1 MPMDGLTLGF
11 VAREMEPLLLGG
23 RIDKVTQPEKDTLIL
38 WIRAGSENR
47 RLLLCASPNN
57 ARCHLTAQN
66 FPNPLEPPMFCMLLR
81 KQLLG
86 GRVLSLKQI
95 GGDRVLHLAVDTVNE
110 LGDHVQRLLILEVMG
125 RHSNLILVDEQ
136 GRIIDAARHVN
147 QDMSR
152 VRQIQPGLAYAP
164 PPGQDKLA
172 PEEATSERLLPY
184 LEKYAALS
192 LAKALGQSLTGFSA
206 PAARELCCRL
216 TGSVQGTLTPEE
228 LPRAAER
235 LADFLR
241 RMKDLQPPVVLL
253 DAQGDPAD
261 VFPFPYVSCDT
272 ARQKPFPSLSAALE
286 NYFGVRDQKDRLEQ
300 KSSSMVRLLKT
311 HVERCEK
318 KLALQN
324 EELANAARMEE
335 YRLMGELLNA
345 NLWQLH
351 RGQEAAV
358 VTNYYDEAG
367 GQVTIPLD
375 KQLTPAQ
382 NAQRYFK
389 KYQKARS
396 ARETAAE
403 QKEKTLAEL
412 SFLESALLDV
422 GKCVG
427 ESELNEIRSELQ
439 RTGYLRTSMN
449 RRQLKQLP
457 PSRPYRYRSQDG
469 IEICVGKNSLQNDR
483 LTGSA
488 RGGEMWLH
496 AKDMP
501 GSHVII
507 RTEGEVPPTTLKQAA
522 QLAAWYSKG
531 QRSSSVPVDY
541 TLRKYVKKPGGAPPG
556 FVHYTNQHT
565 VYMTVE
571 ESDIRAITLLEE

>member
-66 FPNPLEPPMFCMLLR
+66 YPNPLEPPMFCMLLR

-86 GRVLSLKQI
+86 GRVQSLKQI
-95 GGDRVLHLAVDTVNE
+95 GGDRVLHLTVDTVSE
-110 LGDHVQRLLILEVMG
+110 LGDHVPRVLILEVMG

-164 PPGQDKLA
+164 PPGQDKLSLDG
-172 PEEATSERLLPY
+172 ATAERLLPY
-184 LEKYAALS
+184 LEKYAALP
-192 LAKALGQSLTGFSA
+192 LAKTLGQSLTGFSA

-216 TGSVQGTLTPEE
+216 TGSVQGALTPGE
-228 LPRAAER
+228 LPQAAARA
-235 LADFLR
+235 ADFLQ
-241 RMKDLQPPVVLL
+241 RMKGLTPPVVLL
-253 DAQGDPAD
+253 DDQGDPAD

-286 NYFGVRDQKDRLEQ
+286 NYFGVRDQKDRMEQ

-311 HVERCEK
+311 HMERCEK

-358 VTNYYDEAG
+358 VPNYYDEAG
-367 GQVTIPLD
+367 GTVTIPLD

-427 ESELNEIRSELQ
+427 ESELNEIRGELQ
-439 RTGYLRTSMN
+439 RTGYLRASMN

-483 LTGSA
+483 LTGAA
-488 RGGEMWLH
+488 RGGETWLH

-556 FVHYTNQHT
+556 FVHYTNQRT

>member
-11 VAREMEPLLLGG
+11 VAREMEEVLVGG
-23 RIDKVTQPEKDTLIL
+23 RIDKVTQPEKDTLVL
-38 WIRAGSENR
+38 LIRAGSANQ

-66 FPNPLEPPMFCMLLR
+66 YPNPLEPPMFCMLLR

-86 GRVLSLKQI
+86 GRIMSLKQI
-95 GGDRVLHLAVDTVNE
+95 GGDRVVHLTVDTVDE
-110 LGDHVQRLLILEVMG
+110 LGDHVNRVLILEVMG
-125 RHSNLILVDEQ
+125 RHSNLILTDGN
-136 GRIIDAARHVN
+136 GRIIDAARHVS

-152 VRQIQPGLAYAP
+152 VRLIQPGLTYAP
-164 PPGQDKLA
+164 PPGQDKLD
-172 PEEATSERLLPY
+172 PTEATAEKLLPY
-184 LEKYAALS
+184 LEKNAALP
-192 LAKALGQSLTGFSA
+192 LQKALGQSLSGYSA
-206 PAARELCCRL
+206 QAARELCCRV
-216 TGSVQGTLTPEE
+216 TGSNQITVEAGE
-228 LPRAAER
+228 LPQLAER
-235 LADFLR
+235 IADFLQ
-241 RMKDLQPPVVLL
+241 RMPSLTPPVVLV
-253 DAQGDPAD
+253 DEHGDPAD

-272 ARQKPFPSLSAALE
+272 ERQQPAASLSAALE
-286 NYFGVRDQKDRLEQ
+286 RYFGVRDQKDRIDQ
-300 KSSSMVRLLKT
+300 KSASMVRLLKT
-311 HVERCEK
+311 HIERCEK

-324 EELANAARMEE
+324 EELENAGRMEE

-351 RGQEAAV
+351 RGQEAATV
-358 VTNYYDEAG
+358 QNFYDENGAEI
-367 GQVTIPLD
+367 TIPMD

-396 ARETAAE
+396 ARDTAAQ

-412 SFLESALLDV
+412 SVLESALLDV

-427 ESELNEIRSELQ
+427 ESELNEIRGELQ
-439 RTGYLRTSMN
+439 RMGYIRATMN
-449 RRQLKQLP
+449 RRQIKQLP
-457 PSRPYRYRSQDG
+457 PSKPYHYRSSDG
-469 IEICVGKNSLQNDR
+469 IDIYVGKNSLQNDR

-507 RTEGEVPPTTLKQAA
+507 RTEDAVPETTLKQAP

-541 TLRKYVKKPGGAPPG
+541 TLRKFVKKPGGAAPG
-556 FVHYTNQHT
+556 FVHYTNQKT
-565 VYMTVE
+565 AFMTVS
-571 ESDIRAITLLEE
+571 ESDIRAIELVEE

>member
-66 FPNPLEPPMFCMLLR
+66 YPNPLEPPMFCMLLR

-86 GRVLSLKQI
+86 GRVQALKQI
-95 GGDRVLHLAVDTVNE
+95 GGDRVLHLTVDTVSE
-110 LGDHVQRLLILEVMG
+110 LGDHVERVLILEVMG
-125 RHSNLILVDEQ
+125 RHSNLILVDGQ

-164 PPGQDKLA
+164 PPGQDKLS
-172 PEEATSERLLPY
+172 PDDATAERLLPY
-184 LEKYAALS
+184 LEKYAALP
-192 LAKALGQSLTGFSA
+192 LAKTLGQSLTGFSA

-216 TGSVQGTLTPEE
+216 TGSVQGALTPGE
-228 LPRAAER
+228 LPQAAARA
-235 LADFLR
+235 ADFLQ
-241 RMKDLQPPVVLL
+241 RMKGLTPPVVLL
-253 DAQGDPAD
+253 DDQGDPAD

-286 NYFGVRDQKDRLEQ
+286 NYFGVRDRKDRMEQ

-311 HVERCEK
+311 HMERCEK

-358 VTNYYDEAG
+358 VPNYYDEAG
-367 GQVTIPLD
+367 GTVTIPLD

-427 ESELNEIRSELQ
+427 ESELNEIRGELQ
-439 RTGYLRTSMN
+439 RTGYLRASMN

-483 LTGSA
+483 LTGAA
-488 RGGEMWLH
+488 RGGETWLH

-556 FVHYTNQHT
+556 FVHYTNQRT

-571 ESDIRAITLLEE
+571 ESDMRAITLLEE

>member
-11 VAREMEPLLLGG
+11 AAREMEQLLIGG

-38 WIRAGSENR
+38 LIRAGSENR

-66 FPNPLEPPMFCMLLR
+66 YPNPLEPPMFCMLLR

-86 GRVLSLKQI
+86 GRILSLKQM
-95 GGDRVLHLAVDTVNE
+95 GGDRVLHLTVDTVDE
-110 LGDHVQRLLILEVMG
+110 LGDHVARVLILEVMG
-125 RHSNLILVDEQ
+125 RHSNLILTDGN
-136 GRIIDAARHVN
+136 GRIIDAARHVS

-152 VRQIQPGLAYAP
+152 VRQIQPGLTYAP
-164 PPGQDKLA
+164 PPGQEKLDPA
-172 PEEATSERLLPY
+172 QATAETLLPY
-184 LEKYAALS
+184 LEKNAAMPLQ
-192 LAKALGQSLTGFSA
+192 KALGASLTGYSA
-206 PAARELCCRL
+206 PAARELCCRV
-216 TGSVQGTLTPEE
+216 TGSTQAAIDPAE
-228 LPRAAER
+228 LPQLAAR
-235 LADFLR
+235 IVDFLH
-241 RMKDLQPPVVLL
+241 RMPSLTPPVVLV
-253 DAQGDPAD
+253 DEQGDPTD

-272 ARQKPFPSLSAALE
+272 ARQQPAASLSAALE
-286 NYFGVRDQKDRLEQ
+286 RYFGARDQKDRIDQ
-300 KSSSMVRLLKT
+300 KSASMVRLLKT
-311 HVERCEK
+311 HIERCEK

-324 EELANAARMEE
+324 EELANADRMDE

-351 RGQEAAV
+351 RGQEAATV
-358 VTNYYDEAG
+358 QNFYDENG
-367 GQVTIPLD
+367 GEITIPLD

-396 ARETAAE
+396 ARDTAAQ

-412 SFLESALLDV
+412 SVLESALLDV

-427 ESELNEIRSELQ
+427 ESELNEIRGELQ
-439 RTGYLRTSMN
+439 RMGYIRASMN

-457 PSRPYRYRSQDG
+457 PSKPYHYRSADG
-469 IEICVGKNSLQNDR
+469 IDIYVGKNSLQNDR

-488 RGGEMWLH
+488 RGGELWLH

-501 GSHVII
+501 GSHVIV
-507 RTEGEVPPTTLKQAA
+507 RTEEPVPETTLKQAA

-541 TLRKYVKKPGGAPPG
+541 TLRKYVKKPGGAAPG
-556 FVHYTNQHT
+556 FVHYTNQRT
-565 VYMTVE
+565 AYMTVE
-571 ESDIRAITLLEE
+571 ERDIRAIQLIDE

>member
-11 VAREMEPLLLGG
+11 VAREMEEVLVGG
-23 RIDKVTQPEKDTLIL
+23 RIDKVTQPEKDTLVL
-38 WIRAGSENR
+38 LIRAGSANQ

-66 FPNPLEPPMFCMLLR
+66 YPNPLEPPMFCMLLR

-86 GRVLSLKQI
+86 GRIMSLKQI
-95 GGDRVLHLAVDTVNE
+95 GGDRVVHLTVDTVDE
-110 LGDHVQRLLILEVMG
+110 LGDHVDRVLILEVMG
-125 RHSNLILVDEQ
+125 RHSNLILTDGN
-136 GRIIDAARHVN
+136 GRIIDAARHVS

-152 VRQIQPGLAYAP
+152 VRLIQPGLTYAP
-164 PPGQDKLA
+164 PPGQDKLDPA
-172 PEEATSERLLPY
+172 EATAEKLLPY
-184 LEKYAALS
+184 LEKNAALP
-192 LAKALGQSLTGFSA
+192 LQKALGQSLSGYSA
-206 PAARELCCRL
+206 QAARELCCRV
-216 TGSVQGTLTPEE
+216 TGSNQAMIGASE
-228 LPRAAER
+228 LPQLAER
-235 LADFLR
+235 IADFLQ
-241 RMKDLQPPVVLL
+241 RMPSLTPPVVLV
-253 DAQGDPAD
+253 DEQGDPAD

-272 ARQKPFPSLSAALE
+272 ERQQPAASLSAALE
-286 NYFGVRDQKDRLEQ
+286 RYFGVRDQKDRIDQ
-300 KSSSMVRLLKT
+300 KSASMVRLLKT
-311 HVERCEK
+311 HIERCEK

-324 EELANAARMEE
+324 EELENAGRMEE

-351 RGQEAAV
+351 RGQEAATV
-358 VTNYYDEAG
+358 QNFYDENGAEI
-367 GQVTIPLD
+367 TIPMD

-396 ARETAAE
+396 ARDTAAQ

-412 SFLESALLDV
+412 SVLESALLDV

-427 ESELNEIRSELQ
+427 ESELNEIRGELQ
-439 RTGYLRTSMN
+439 RMGYIRATMN
-449 RRQLKQLP
+449 RRQMKQLP
-457 PSRPYRYRSQDG
+457 PSKPYHYRSADG
-469 IEICVGKNSLQNDR
+469 IDIYVGKNSLQNDR

-496 AKDMP
+496 ARDMP

-507 RTEGEVPPTTLKQAA
+507 RTEDAVPETTLKQAA

-541 TLRKYVKKPGGAPPG
+541 TLRKFVKKPGGAAPG
-556 FVHYTNQHT
+556 FVHYTNQKT
-565 VYMTVE
+565 AFMTVS
-571 ESDIRAITLLEE
+571 ESDIRAIELVEE

>member
-11 VAREMEPLLLGG
+11 VAREMEEVLVGG
-23 RIDKVTQPEKDTLIL
+23 RIDKVTQPEKDTLVL
-38 WIRAGSENR
+38 LIRAGSANQ

-66 FPNPLEPPMFCMLLR
+66 YPNPLEPPMFCMLLR

-86 GRVLSLKQI
+86 GRIMSLKQI
-95 GGDRVLHLAVDTVNE
+95 GGDRVVHLTVDTVDE
-110 LGDHVQRLLILEVMG
+110 LGDHVDRVLILEVMG
-125 RHSNLILVDEQ
+125 RHSNLILTDGN
-136 GRIIDAARHVN
+136 GRIIDAARHVS

-152 VRQIQPGLAYAP
+152 VRLIQPGLTYAP
-164 PPGQDKLA
+164 PPGQDKLDPA
-172 PEEATSERLLPY
+172 EATAEKLLPY
-184 LEKYAALS
+184 LEKNAALP
-192 LAKALGQSLTGFSA
+192 LQKALGQSLSGYSA
-206 PAARELCCRL
+206 QAARELCCRV
-216 TGSVQGTLTPEE
+216 TGSNQAMIGAGE
-228 LPRAAER
+228 LPQLAER
-235 LADFLR
+235 IADFLQ
-241 RMKDLQPPVVLL
+241 RMPSLTPPVVLV
-253 DAQGDPAD
+253 DEQGDPAD

-272 ARQKPFPSLSAALE
+272 ERQQPAASLSAALE
-286 NYFGVRDQKDRLEQ
+286 RYFGVRDQKDRIDQ
-300 KSSSMVRLLKT
+300 KSASMVRLLKT
-311 HVERCEK
+311 HIERCEK

-324 EELANAARMEE
+324 EELENAGRMEE

-351 RGQEAAV
+351 RGQEAATV
-358 VTNYYDEAG
+358 QNFYDENGAEI
-367 GQVTIPLD
+367 TIPMD

-396 ARETAAE
+396 ARDTAAQ

-412 SFLESALLDV
+412 SVLESALLDV

-427 ESELNEIRSELQ
+427 ESELNEIRGELQ
-439 RTGYLRTSMN
+439 RMGYIRATMN
-449 RRQLKQLP
+449 RRQMKQLP
-457 PSRPYRYRSQDG
+457 PSKPYHYRSADG
-469 IEICVGKNSLQNDR
+469 IDIYVGKNSLQNDR

-507 RTEGEVPPTTLKQAA
+507 RTEDAVPETTLKQAA

-541 TLRKYVKKPGGAPPG
+541 TLRKFVKKPGGAAPG
-556 FVHYTNQHT
+556 FVHYTNQKT
-565 VYMTVE
+565 AFMTVS
-571 ESDIRAITLLEE
+571 ESDIRAIELVEE

>member
-11 VAREMEPLLLGG
+11 AAREMEQLLIGG

-38 WIRAGSENR
+38 LIRAGSENR

-66 FPNPLEPPMFCMLLR
+66 YPNPLEPPMFCMLLR

-86 GRVLSLKQI
+86 GRILSLKQM
-95 GGDRVLHLAVDTVNE
+95 GGDRVLHLTVDTVDE
-110 LGDHVQRLLILEVMG
+110 LGDHVARVLILEVMG
-125 RHSNLILVDEQ
+125 RHSNLILTDGN
-136 GRIIDAARHVN
+136 GRIIDAARHVS

-152 VRQIQPGLAYAP
+152 VRQIQPGLTYAP
-164 PPGQDKLA
+164 PPGQEKLDPA
-172 PEEATSERLLPY
+172 QATAETLLPY
-184 LEKYAALS
+184 LEKNAAMPLQ
-192 LAKALGQSLTGFSA
+192 KALGASLTGYSA
-206 PAARELCCRL
+206 PAARELCCRV
-216 TGSVQGTLTPEE
+216 TGSTQAAIDPAE
-228 LPRAAER
+228 LPQLAAR
-235 LADFLR
+235 IVDFLH
-241 RMKDLQPPVVLL
+241 RMPSLTPPVVLV
-253 DAQGDPAD
+253 DEQGDPTD

-272 ARQKPFPSLSAALE
+272 ARQQPAASLSAALE
-286 NYFGVRDQKDRLEQ
+286 RYFGARDQKDRIDQ
-300 KSSSMVRLLKT
+300 KSASMVRLLKT
-311 HVERCEK
+311 HIERCEK

-324 EELANAARMEE
+324 EELANADRMDE

-351 RGQEAAV
+351 RGQEA
-358 VTNYYDEAG
+358 VTVQNFYDENG
-367 GQVTIPLD
+367 GEITIPLD

-396 ARETAAE
+396 ARDTAAQ

-412 SFLESALLDV
+412 SVLESALLDV

-427 ESELNEIRSELQ
+427 ESELNEIRGELQ
-439 RTGYLRTSMN
+439 RMGYIRASMN

-457 PSRPYRYRSQDG
+457 PSKPYHYRSADG
-469 IEICVGKNSLQNDR
+469 IDIYVGKNSLQNDR

-488 RGGEMWLH
+488 RGGELWLH

-501 GSHVII
+501 GSHVIV
-507 RTEGEVPPTTLKQAA
+507 RTEDLVPETTLKQAA

-541 TLRKYVKKPGGAPPG
+541 TLRKYVKKPGGAAPG
-556 FVHYTNQHT
+556 FVHYTNQRT
-565 VYMTVE
+565 AYMTVE
-571 ESDIRAITLLEE
+571 ERDIRAIQLIDE

>member
-66 FPNPLEPPMFCMLLR
+66 YPNPLEPPMFCMLLR

-86 GRVLSLKQI
+86 GRVQALKQI
-95 GGDRVLHLAVDTVNE
+95 GGDRVLHLTVDTVSE
-110 LGDHVQRLLILEVMG
+110 LGDHVERVLILEVMG
-125 RHSNLILVDEQ
+125 RHSNLILVDGQ

-164 PPGQDKLA
+164 PPGQDKLS
-172 PEEATSERLLPY
+172 PDDATAERLLPY
-184 LEKYAALS
+184 LEKYAALP
-192 LAKALGQSLTGFSA
+192 LAKTLGQSLTGFSA

-216 TGSVQGTLTPEE
+216 TGSVQGALTPGE
-228 LPRAAER
+228 LPQAAARA
-235 LADFLR
+235 ADFLQ
-241 RMKDLQPPVVLL
+241 RMKGLTPPVVLL
-253 DAQGDPAD
+253 DDQGDPAD
-261 VFPFPYVSCDT
+261 VFPFPYVSSDT

-286 NYFGVRDQKDRLEQ
+286 NYFGVRDRKDRMEQ

-311 HVERCEK
+311 HMERCEK

-358 VTNYYDEAG
+358 VPNYYDEAG
-367 GQVTIPLD
+367 GTVTIPLD

-427 ESELNEIRSELQ
+427 ESELNEIRGELQ
-439 RTGYLRTSMN
+439 RTGYLRASMN

-483 LTGSA
+483 LTGTA
-488 RGGEMWLH
+488 RGGETWLH

-556 FVHYTNQHT
+556 FVHYTNQRT

>member
-66 FPNPLEPPMFCMLLR
+66 YPNPLEPPMFCMLLR

-86 GRVLSLKQI
+86 GRVQSLKQI
-95 GGDRVLHLAVDTVNE
+95 GGDRVLHLTVDTVSE
-110 LGDHVQRLLILEVMG
+110 LGDHVPRVLILEVMG
-125 RHSNLILVDEQ
+125 RHSNLILVDGQ

-164 PPGQDKLA
+164 PPGQDKLS
-172 PEEATSERLLPY
+172 PDDATAERLLPY
-184 LEKYAALS
+184 LEKYAALP

-216 TGSVQGTLTPEE
+216 TGSVQGALTPGER
-228 LPRAAER
+228 PQAAER
-235 LADFLR
+235 AADFLQ
-241 RMKDLQPPVVLL
+241 RMKGLTPPVVLL
-253 DAQGDPAD
+253 DDQGDPAD

-286 NYFGVRDQKDRLEQ
+286 NYFGVRDRKDRMEQ

-311 HVERCEK
+311 HMERCEK

-358 VTNYYDEAG
+358 VPNYYDEAG
-367 GQVTIPLD
+367 GTVTIPLD

-427 ESELNEIRSELQ
+427 ESELNEIRGELQ
-439 RTGYLRTSMN
+439 RTGYLRASMN

-483 LTGSA
+483 LTGAA
-488 RGGEMWLH
+488 RGGETWLH

-556 FVHYTNQHT
+556 FVHYTNQRT

>member
-1 MPMDGLTLGF
+1 
-11 VAREMEPLLLGG
+11 
-23 RIDKVTQPEKDTLIL
+23 
-38 WIRAGSENR
+38 
-47 RLLLCASPNN
+47 
-57 ARCHLTAQN
+57 
-66 FPNPLEPPMFCMLLR
+66 MFCMLLR

-86 GRVLSLKQI
+86 GRVVSLRQI
-95 GGDRVLHLAVDTVNE
+95 GGDRVLHLTVDTVDE
-110 LGDHVQRLLILEVMG
+110 LGDHVSRVLILEVMG
-125 RHSNLILVDEQ
+125 RHSNLILVDGQ

-164 PPGQDKLA
+164 PPGQDKLS
-172 PEEATSERLLPY
+172 PEEATAERLLPY
-184 LEKYAALS
+184 LEQYASLP
-192 LAKALGQSLTGFSA
+192 LAKALGQSLTGFSM

-216 TGSVQGTLTPEE
+216 TGSAQGTLTAAE
-228 LPRAAER
+228 LPEAARRA
-235 LADFLR
+235 ADFLR
-241 RMKDLQPPVVLL
+241 RMRDLTPPVVLL

-272 ARQKPFPSLSAALE
+272 AQQKPFPSLSAALE

-300 KSSSMVRLLKT
+300 KSASMVRLLKT
-311 HVERCEK
+311 HIERCEK

-345 NLWQLH
+345 NLWQLR
-351 RGQEAAV
+351 RGQEVAV
-358 VTNYYDEAG
+358 VPNYYDEAG
-367 GQVTIPLD
+367 GQVSIPLD

-427 ESELNEIRSELQ
+427 ESELNEIRGELQ
-439 RTGYLRTSMN
+439 RTGYLRSGMN

-488 RGGEMWLH
+488 RGEEMWLH

-507 RTEGEVPPTTLKQAA
+507 RAEGEVPPATLKQAA

-531 QRSSSVPVDY
+531 QRSSNVPVDY

-556 FVHYTNQHT
+556 FVHYTNQRT

>member
-11 VAREMEPLLLGG
+11 AAREMEQLLIGG

-38 WIRAGSENR
+38 LIRAGSENR

-66 FPNPLEPPMFCMLLR
+66 YPNPLEPPMFCMLLR

-86 GRVLSLKQI
+86 GRILSLKQM
-95 GGDRVLHLAVDTVNE
+95 GGDRVLHLTVDTVDE
-110 LGDHVQRLLILEVMG
+110 LGDHVARVLILEVMG
-125 RHSNLILVDEQ
+125 RHSNLILTDGN
-136 GRIIDAARHVN
+136 GRIIDAARHVS

-152 VRQIQPGLAYAP
+152 VRQIQPGLTYAP
-164 PPGQDKLA
+164 PPGQEKLDPA
-172 PEEATSERLLPY
+172 QATAETLLPY
-184 LEKYAALS
+184 LEKNAAMPLQ
-192 LAKALGQSLTGFSA
+192 KALGASLTGYST
-206 PAARELCCRL
+206 PAARELCCRV
-216 TGSVQGTLTPEE
+216 TGSTQAAIDPAE
-228 LPRAAER
+228 LPQLAAR
-235 LADFLR
+235 IVDFLH
-241 RMKDLQPPVVLL
+241 RMPSLTPPVVLV
-253 DAQGDPAD
+253 DEQGDPTD

-272 ARQKPFPSLSAALE
+272 ARQQPAASLSAALE
-286 NYFGVRDQKDRLEQ
+286 RYFGARDQKDRIDQ
-300 KSSSMVRLLKT
+300 KSASMVRLLKT
-311 HVERCEK
+311 HIERCEK

-324 EELANAARMEE
+324 EELANADRMDE

-351 RGQEAAV
+351 RGQEAATV
-358 VTNYYDEAG
+358 QNFYDENG
-367 GQVTIPLD
+367 GEITIPLD

-396 ARETAAE
+396 ARDTAAQ

-412 SFLESALLDV
+412 SVLESALLDV

-427 ESELNEIRSELQ
+427 ESELNEIRGELQ
-439 RTGYLRTSMN
+439 RMGYIRASMN

-457 PSRPYRYRSQDG
+457 PSKPYHYRSADG
-469 IEICVGKNSLQNDR
+469 IDIYVGKNSLQNDR

-488 RGGEMWLH
+488 RGGELWLH

-501 GSHVII
+501 GSHVIV
-507 RTEGEVPPTTLKQAA
+507 RTEDLVPETTLKQAA

-541 TLRKYVKKPGGAPPG
+541 TLRKYVKKPGGAAPG
-556 FVHYTNQHT
+556 FVHYTNQRT
-565 VYMTVE
+565 AYMTVE
-571 ESDIRAITLLEE
+571 ERDIRAIQLIDE

>member
-11 VAREMEPLLLGG
+11 AAREMEQLLIGG

-38 WIRAGSENR
+38 LIRAGSENR

-66 FPNPLEPPMFCMLLR
+66 YPNPLEPPMFCMLLR

-86 GRVLSLKQI
+86 GRILSLKQM
-95 GGDRVLHLAVDTVNE
+95 GGDRVLHLTVDTVDE
-110 LGDHVQRLLILEVMG
+110 LGDHVARVLILEVMG
-125 RHSNLILVDEQ
+125 RHSNLILTDGN
-136 GRIIDAARHVN
+136 GRIIDAARHVS

-152 VRQIQPGLAYAP
+152 VRQIQPGLTYAP
-164 PPGQDKLA
+164 PPGQEKLDPA
-172 PEEATSERLLPY
+172 QATAETLLPY
-184 LEKYAALS
+184 LEKNVAMPLQ
-192 LAKALGQSLTGFSA
+192 KALGASLTGYSA
-206 PAARELCCRL
+206 PAARELCCRV
-216 TGSVQGTLTPEE
+216 TGSTQAAIDPAELPQLAARIVDFLHRMPSLTP
-228 LPRAAER
+228 P
-235 LADFLR
+235 
-241 RMKDLQPPVVLL
+241 MVLV
-253 DAQGDPAD
+253 DEQGDPTD

-272 ARQKPFPSLSAALE
+272 ARQQPAASLSAALE
-286 NYFGVRDQKDRLEQ
+286 RYFGARDQKDRIDQ
-300 KSSSMVRLLKT
+300 KSASMVRLLKT
-311 HVERCEK
+311 HIERCEK

-324 EELANAARMEE
+324 EELANADRMDE

-351 RGQEAAV
+351 RGQEAATV
-358 VTNYYDEAG
+358 QNFYDENG
-367 GQVTIPLD
+367 GEITIPLD

-396 ARETAAE
+396 ARDTAAQ

-412 SFLESALLDV
+412 SVLESALLDV

-427 ESELNEIRSELQ
+427 ESELNEIRGELQ
-439 RTGYLRTSMN
+439 RMGYIRASMN

-457 PSRPYRYRSQDG
+457 PSKPYHYRSADG
-469 IEICVGKNSLQNDR
+469 IDIYVGKNSLQNDR

-488 RGGEMWLH
+488 RGGELWLH

-501 GSHVII
+501 GSHVIV
-507 RTEGEVPPTTLKQAA
+507 RTEDLVPETTLKQAA

-541 TLRKYVKKPGGAPPG
+541 TLRKYVKKPGGAAPG
-556 FVHYTNQHT
+556 FVHYTNQRT
-565 VYMTVE
+565 AYMTVE
-571 ESDIRAITLLEE
+571 ERDIRAIQLIDE

>member
-1 MPMDGLTLGF
+1 
-11 VAREMEPLLLGG
+11 
-23 RIDKVTQPEKDTLIL
+23 
-38 WIRAGSENR
+38 
-47 RLLLCASPNN
+47 
-57 ARCHLTAQN
+57 
-66 FPNPLEPPMFCMLLR
+66 MFCMLLR

-172 PEEATSERLLPY
+172 PEEATPERLLRY
-184 LEKYAALS
+184 LEKYAALP

-375 KQLTPAQ
+375 KYAFRWFNPGANRWEVEGGTYRIQVGPNAGELPLSAPLEVAGTKPGAVYDREALACYFSGQVEDVPDEAFAALLGRPIPEARWDRSAPLTLLDSFYQLSYARGRTARF
-382 NAQRYFK
+382 ADLLLARMARR
-389 KYQKARS
+389 KARRGEPDPVSLFIRNMPFRGLVKLSNGLADTKFALGVLDMANGHGFRGFGKAAAAFVS
-396 ARETAAE
+396 AR
-403 QKEKTLAEL
+403 
-412 SFLESALLDV
+412 LEH
-422 GKCVG
+422 
-427 ESELNEIRSELQ
+427 
-439 RTGYLRTSMN
+439 
-449 RRQLKQLP
+449 RRRK
-457 PSRPYRYRSQDG
+457 
-469 IEICVGKNSLQNDR
+469 KR
-483 LTGSA
+483 LG
-488 RGGEMWLH
+488 R
-496 AKDMP
+496 
-501 GSHVII
+501 
-507 RTEGEVPPTTLKQAA
+507 
-522 QLAAWYSKG
+522 
-531 QRSSSVPVDY
+531 
-541 TLRKYVKKPGGAPPG
+541 
-556 FVHYTNQHT
+556 
-565 VYMTVE
+565 
-571 ESDIRAITLLEE
+571 

>member
-47 RLLLCASPNN
+47 RLLMCASPNN

-172 PEEATSERLLPY
+172 PEEATPERLLPY
-184 LEKYAALS
+184 LEKYAALP

>member
-11 VAREMEPLLLGG
+11 AAREMEPLLLGG

-38 WIRAGSENR
+38 LIRAGSENR

-66 FPNPLEPPMFCMLLR
+66 YPNPLEPPMFCMLLR

-86 GRVLSLKQI
+86 GRILALKQI
-95 GGDRVLHLAVDTVNE
+95 GGDRVLHLTVDTVNE
-110 LGDHVQRLLILEVMG
+110 LGDHVERLLILEVMG

-164 PPGQDKLA
+164 PPGQDKLS
-172 PEEATSERLLPY
+172 PEDATLERLLPY
-184 LEKYAALS
+184 LEKYASLP

-216 TGSVQGTLTPEE
+216 TGSTQGSLSPEE
-228 LPRAAER
+228 LPQAAQRA
-235 LADFLR
+235 ADFLC
-241 RMKDLQPPVVLL
+241 RMKGLQPAVVLL
-253 DAQGDPAD
+253 DDQGDPAD

-311 HVERCEK
+311 HIERCEK

-488 RGGEMWLH
+488 RGGETWLH

-556 FVHYTNQHT
+556 FVHYTNQRT

>member
-11 VAREMEPLLLGG
+11 AAREMEPLLLGG

-38 WIRAGSENR
+38 LIRAGSENR

-66 FPNPLEPPMFCMLLR
+66 YPNPLEPPMFCMLLR

-86 GRVLSLKQI
+86 GRVLALKQI
-95 GGDRVLHLAVDTVNE
+95 SGDRVLHLTVDTVNE
-110 LGDHVQRLLILEVMG
+110 LGDHVERLLILEVMG

-164 PPGQDKLA
+164 PPGQDKLS
-172 PEEATSERLLPY
+172 PEDATPERLLPY
-184 LEKYAALS
+184 LEKYASLP

-216 TGSVQGTLTPEE
+216 TGSTQGSLSPEE
-228 LPRAAER
+228 LPQAAQRA
-235 LADFLR
+235 ADFLC
-241 RMKDLQPPVVLL
+241 RMKGLQPAVVLL
-253 DAQGDPAD
+253 DDQGDPAD

-311 HVERCEK
+311 HIERCEK

-351 RGQEAAV
+351 RGQDAAV

-488 RGGEMWLH
+488 RGGETWLH

-507 RTEGEVPPTTLKQAA
+507 RTEGEVPPATLKQAA

-556 FVHYTNQHT
+556 FVHYTNQRT

-571 ESDIRAITLLEE
+571 ESEIRAITLLEE

>member
-11 VAREMEPLLLGG
+11 VAREMEEVLVGG
-23 RIDKVTQPEKDTLIL
+23 RIDKVTQPEKDTLVL
-38 WIRAGSENR
+38 LIRAGSANQ

-57 ARCHLTAQN
+57 ARCHLTTQN
-66 FPNPLEPPMFCMLLR
+66 YPNPLEPPMFCMLLR

-86 GRVLSLKQI
+86 GRIMSLKQI
-95 GGDRVLHLAVDTVNE
+95 GGDRVVHLTVDTVDE
-110 LGDHVQRLLILEVMG
+110 LGDHVNRVLILEVMG
-125 RHSNLILVDEQ
+125 RHSNLILTDGN
-136 GRIIDAARHVN
+136 GRIIDAARHVS

-152 VRQIQPGLAYAP
+152 VRLIQPGLTYAP
-164 PPGQDKLA
+164 PPGQDKLDPA
-172 PEEATSERLLPY
+172 EATAEKLLPY
-184 LEKYAALS
+184 LEKNAALP
-192 LAKALGQSLTGFSA
+192 LQKALGQSLSGYSA
-206 PAARELCCRL
+206 QAARELCCRV
-216 TGSVQGTLTPEE
+216 TGSNQTTVEAGE
-228 LPRAAER
+228 LPRLAER
-235 LADFLR
+235 IADFLQ
-241 RMKDLQPPVVLL
+241 RMPSLTPPVVLV
-253 DAQGDPAD
+253 DEQGDPAD

-272 ARQKPFPSLSAALE
+272 ERQQPAASLSAALE
-286 NYFGVRDQKDRLEQ
+286 RYFGVRDQKDRIDQ
-300 KSSSMVRLLKT
+300 KSASMVRLLKT
-311 HVERCEK
+311 HIERCEK

-324 EELANAARMEE
+324 EELENAGRMEE

-351 RGQEAAV
+351 RGQEAATV
-358 VTNYYDEAG
+358 QNFYDENGAEI
-367 GQVTIPLD
+367 TIPMD

-396 ARETAAE
+396 ARDTAAQ

-412 SFLESALLDV
+412 SVLESALLDV

-427 ESELNEIRSELQ
+427 ESELNEIRGELQ
-439 RTGYLRTSMN
+439 RMGYIRATMN
-449 RRQLKQLP
+449 RRQMKQLP
-457 PSRPYRYRSQDG
+457 PSKPYHYRSADG
-469 IEICVGKNSLQNDR
+469 IDIYVGKNSLQNDR

-507 RTEGEVPPTTLKQAA
+507 RTEDAVPETTLKQAA

-541 TLRKYVKKPGGAPPG
+541 TLRKFVKKPGGAAPG
-556 FVHYTNQHT
+556 FVHYTNQKT
-565 VYMTVE
+565 AFMTVS
-571 ESDIRAITLLEE
+571 ESDIRAIELVEE

>member
-125 RHSNLILVDEQ
+125 RHSNLILADEQ

-172 PEEATSERLLPY
+172 PEEATPERLLPY
-184 LEKYAALS
+184 LEKYAALP

-241 RMKDLQPPVVLL
+241 RMKDL
-253 DAQGDPAD
+253 
-261 VFPFPYVSCDT
+261 
-272 ARQKPFPSLSAALE
+272 
-286 NYFGVRDQKDRLEQ
+286 
-300 KSSSMVRLLKT
+300 
-311 HVERCEK
+311 
-318 KLALQN
+318 
-324 EELANAARMEE
+324 
-335 YRLMGELLNA
+335 
-345 NLWQLH
+345 
-351 RGQEAAV
+351 
-358 VTNYYDEAG
+358 
-367 GQVTIPLD
+367 
-375 KQLTPAQ
+375 
-382 NAQRYFK
+382 
-389 KYQKARS
+389 
-396 ARETAAE
+396 
-403 QKEKTLAEL
+403 
-412 SFLESALLDV
+412 
-422 GKCVG
+422 
-427 ESELNEIRSELQ
+427 
-439 RTGYLRTSMN
+439 
-449 RRQLKQLP
+449 
-457 PSRPYRYRSQDG
+457 
-469 IEICVGKNSLQNDR
+469 
-483 LTGSA
+483 
-488 RGGEMWLH
+488 
-496 AKDMP
+496 
-501 GSHVII
+501 
-507 RTEGEVPPTTLKQAA
+507 
-522 QLAAWYSKG
+522 
-531 QRSSSVPVDY
+531 
-541 TLRKYVKKPGGAPPG
+541 
-556 FVHYTNQHT
+556 
-565 VYMTVE
+565 
-571 ESDIRAITLLEE
+571 

>member
-11 VAREMEPLLLGG
+11 VAREMEEMLVGG
-23 RIDKVTQPEKDTLIL
+23 RIDKVTQPEKDTLVL
-38 WIRAGSENR
+38 LIRAGSANQ

-66 FPNPLEPPMFCMLLR
+66 YPNPLEPPMFCMLLR

-86 GRVLSLKQI
+86 GRIMSLKQI
-95 GGDRVLHLAVDTVNE
+95 GGDRVVHLTVDTVDE
-110 LGDHVQRLLILEVMG
+110 LGDHVDRVLILEVMG
-125 RHSNLILVDEQ
+125 RHSNLILTDGN
-136 GRIIDAARHVN
+136 GRIIDAARHVS

-152 VRQIQPGLAYAP
+152 VRLIQPGLTYAP
-164 PPGQDKLA
+164 PPGQDKLDPA
-172 PEEATSERLLPY
+172 EATAEKLLPY
-184 LEKYAALS
+184 LEKNAALP
-192 LAKALGQSLTGFSA
+192 LQKALGQSLSGYSA
-206 PAARELCCRL
+206 QAARELCCRV
-216 TGSVQGTLTPEE
+216 TGSNQAMIGAGE
-228 LPRAAER
+228 LPQLAER
-235 LADFLR
+235 IADFLQ
-241 RMKDLQPPVVLL
+241 RMPSLTPPVVLV
-253 DAQGDPAD
+253 DEQGDPAD

-272 ARQKPFPSLSAALE
+272 ERQQPAASLSAALE
-286 NYFGVRDQKDRLEQ
+286 RYFGMRDQKDRIDQ
-300 KSSSMVRLLKT
+300 KSASMVRLLKT
-311 HVERCEK
+311 HIERCEK

-324 EELANAARMEE
+324 EELENAGRMEE

-351 RGQEAAV
+351 RGQEAATV
-358 VTNYYDEAG
+358 QNFYDENGAEI
-367 GQVTIPLD
+367 TIPMD

-382 NAQRYFK
+382 NAQLYFK

-396 ARETAAE
+396 ARDTAAQ

-412 SFLESALLDV
+412 SVLESALLDV

-427 ESELNEIRSELQ
+427 ESELNEIRGELQ
-439 RTGYLRTSMN
+439 RMGYIRATMN
-449 RRQLKQLP
+449 RRQMKQLP
-457 PSRPYRYRSQDG
+457 PSKPYHYRSADG
-469 IEICVGKNSLQNDR
+469 IDIYVGKNSLQNDR

-507 RTEGEVPPTTLKQAA
+507 RTEDAVPETTLKQAA

-541 TLRKYVKKPGGAPPG
+541 TLRKFVKKPGGATPG
-556 FVHYTNQHT
+556 FVHYTNQKT
-565 VYMTVE
+565 AFMTVS
-571 ESDIRAITLLEE
+571 ESDIRAIELVEE

>member
-38 WIRAGSENR
+38 WIRAGSANR

-57 ARCHLTAQN
+57 ARCHLTAQS

-164 PPGQDKLA
+164 PPGQDKLV
-172 PEEATSERLLPY
+172 PEEATPERLLPY
-184 LEKYAALS
+184 LEKYAALP

-253 DAQGDPAD
+253 DTQGDPAD

-324 EELANAARMEE
+324 EELA
-335 YRLMGELLNA
+335 
-345 NLWQLH
+345 
-351 RGQEAAV
+351 
-358 VTNYYDEAG
+358 
-367 GQVTIPLD
+367 
-375 KQLTPAQ
+375 
-382 NAQRYFK
+382 
-389 KYQKARS
+389 
-396 ARETAAE
+396 
-403 QKEKTLAEL
+403 L
-412 SFLESALLDV
+412 SL
-422 GKCVG
+422 
-427 ESELNEIRSELQ
+427 IH
-439 RTGYLRTSMN
+439 
-449 RRQLKQLP
+449 
-457 PSRPYRYRSQDG
+457 
-469 IEICVGKNSLQNDR
+469 I
-483 LTGSA
+483 
-488 RGGEMWLH
+488 
-496 AKDMP
+496 
-501 GSHVII
+501 
-507 RTEGEVPPTTLKQAA
+507 
-522 QLAAWYSKG
+522 
-531 QRSSSVPVDY
+531 
-541 TLRKYVKKPGGAPPG
+541 
-556 FVHYTNQHT
+556 
-565 VYMTVE
+565 
-571 ESDIRAITLLEE
+571 

>member
-86 GRVLSLKQI
+86 GRVVSLRQI
-95 GGDRVLHLAVDTVNE
+95 GGDRVLHLTVDTVDE
-110 LGDHVQRLLILEVMG
+110 LGDHVSRVLILEVMG
-125 RHSNLILVDEQ
+125 RHSNLILVDGQ

-164 PPGQDKLA
+164 PPGQDKLP
-172 PEEATSERLLPY
+172 PEDATAERLLPY
-184 LEKYAALS
+184 LEQYASLP
-192 LAKALGQSLTGFSA
+192 LAKALGQSLTGFSM

-216 TGSVQGTLTPEE
+216 TGSAQGTLTAAE
-228 LPRAAER
+228 LPEAARRA
-235 LADFLR
+235 ADFLR
-241 RMKDLQPPVVLL
+241 RMRDLTPPVVLL

-300 KSSSMVRLLKT
+300 KSASMVRLLKT
-311 HVERCEK
+311 HIERCEK

-345 NLWQLH
+345 NLWQLR
-351 RGQEAAV
+351 RGQEVAV
-358 VTNYYDEAG
+358 VPNYYDEAG
-367 GQVTIPLD
+367 GQVSIPLD

-427 ESELNEIRSELQ
+427 ESELNEIRGELQ
-439 RTGYLRTSMN
+439 RTGYLRSGMN

-488 RGGEMWLH
+488 RGEEMWLH

-507 RTEGEVPPTTLKQAA
+507 RAEGEVPPATLKQAA

-531 QRSSSVPVDY
+531 QRSSNVPVDY

-556 FVHYTNQHT
+556 FVHYTNQRT

>member
-11 VAREMEPLLLGG
+11 VAREMEEVLVGG
-23 RIDKVTQPEKDTLIL
+23 RIDKVTQPEKDTLVL
-38 WIRAGSENR
+38 LIRAGSANQ

-66 FPNPLEPPMFCMLLR
+66 YPNPLEPPMFCMLLR

-86 GRVLSLKQI
+86 GRIMSLKQI
-95 GGDRVLHLAVDTVNE
+95 GGDRVVHLTVDTVDE
-110 LGDHVQRLLILEVMG
+110 LGDHVNRVLILEVMG
-125 RHSNLILVDEQ
+125 RHSNLILTDGN
-136 GRIIDAARHVN
+136 GRIIDAARHVS

-152 VRQIQPGLAYAP
+152 VRLIQPGLTYAP
-164 PPGQDKLA
+164 PPGQDKLDPA
-172 PEEATSERLLPY
+172 EATAEKLLPY
-184 LEKYAALS
+184 LEKNAALP
-192 LAKALGQSLTGFSA
+192 LQKALGQSLSGYSA
-206 PAARELCCRL
+206 QAARELCCRV
-216 TGSVQGTLTPEE
+216 TGSNQAMIGAGE
-228 LPRAAER
+228 LPRLAER
-235 LADFLR
+235 IADFLQ
-241 RMKDLQPPVVLL
+241 RMPSLTPPVVLV
-253 DAQGDPAD
+253 DEQGDPAD

-272 ARQKPFPSLSAALE
+272 ERQQPAASLSAALE
-286 NYFGVRDQKDRLEQ
+286 RYFGVRDQKDRIDQ
-300 KSSSMVRLLKT
+300 KSASMVRLLKT
-311 HVERCEK
+311 HIERCEK

-324 EELANAARMEE
+324 EELENAGRMEE

-351 RGQEAAV
+351 RGQEAATV
-358 VTNYYDEAG
+358 QNFYDENGAEI
-367 GQVTIPLD
+367 TIPMD

-396 ARETAAE
+396 ARDTAAQ

-412 SFLESALLDV
+412 SVLESALLDV

-427 ESELNEIRSELQ
+427 ESELNEIRGELQ
-439 RTGYLRTSMN
+439 RMGYIRATMN
-449 RRQLKQLP
+449 RRQMKQLP
-457 PSRPYRYRSQDG
+457 PSKPYHYRSADG
-469 IEICVGKNSLQNDR
+469 IDIYVGKNSLQNDR

-507 RTEGEVPPTTLKQAA
+507 RTEDAVPETTLKQAA

-541 TLRKYVKKPGGAPPG
+541 TLRKFVKKPGGAAPG
-556 FVHYTNQHT
+556 FVHYTNQKT
-565 VYMTVE
+565 AFMTVS
-571 ESDIRAITLLEE
+571 ESDIRAIELVEE